1 MANQNE
7 STQELLLDVRV
18 AEASRLFKF
27 YLNQEKKILG
37 TISVT
42 IFLILWELVGN
53 TFQLIN
59 PMFMSAPSLIWKAAF
74 EMFSSGEIYN
84 DLYISGIELAG
95 GYLLSAV
102 VAVPFGIA
110 IGWYKKVA
118 YIFDPFVNAMNATP
132 RVALLPLVIIWLGI
146 GILSKV
152 GIIFLG
158 AVFPILINARDGV
171 KTTPLNLLTAARS
184 FGASEWM
191 LFKTVV
197 LPSTVPFILTGL
209 RLGLGRA
216 IVGVMVGELYA
227 ATAGIGFMITVAGA
241 TFQTDKVFVGVLV
254 FALTGMI
261 GTELI
266 TRVEK
271 RFNRWRP
278 AVGAAE

>member
-1 MANQNE
+1 MADQGNAAE
-7 STQELLLDVRV
+7 EVLLDVRV
-18 AEASRLFKF
+18 AEASRLYKF

-37 TISVT
+37 TASVI
-42 IFLILWELVGN
+42 IFLLIWELVGN

-59 PMFMSAPSLIWKAAF
+59 PMFMSAPSLIWKAAVQLF
-74 EMFSSGEIYN
+74 TSGEIYH
-84 DLYISGIELAG
+84 DLYISGIELLW
-95 GYLLSAV
+95 GYLLSAA
-102 VAVPFGIA
+102 VAVPFGISL
-110 IGWYKKVA
+110 GWYKKIS

-132 RVALLPLVIIWLGI
+132 RGALLPLVIIWLGI
-146 GILSKV
+146 GILSKI

-158 AVFPILINARDGV
+158 AVFPILINTRDGV
-171 KTTPLNLLTAARS
+171 KTTPVNLLNAARS

-197 LPSTVPFILTGL
+197 LPSTIPFILTGL

-266 TRVEK
+266 TRMEK
-271 RFNRWRP
+271 RFDKWRP
-278 AVGAAE
+278 KVGAAE

>member
-1 MANQNE
+1 MANHNE
-7 STQELLLDVRV
+7 STEELLLDVRV

-37 TISVT
+37 TISVA

-59 PMFMSAPSLIWKAAF
+59 PMFMSAPSLIWNAAIA
-74 EMFSSGEIYN
+74 MFSSGEIYN
-84 DLYISGIELAG
+84 DLYISGIELLG

-102 VAVPFGIA
+102 IAVPFGIA

-158 AVFPILINARDGV
+158 AVFPILDQCPRRREDH
-171 KTTPLNLLTAARS
+171 
-184 FGASEWM
+184 
-191 LFKTVV
+191 
-197 LPSTVPFILTGL
+197 TGESSY
-209 RLGLGRA
+209 RRP
-216 IVGVMVGELYA
+216 E
-227 ATAGIGFMITVAGA
+227 FRR
-241 TFQTDKVFVGVLV
+241 F
-254 FALTGMI
+254 
-261 GTELI
+261 
-266 TRVEK
+266 RVDDL
-271 RFNRWRP
+271 
-278 AVGAAE
+278 